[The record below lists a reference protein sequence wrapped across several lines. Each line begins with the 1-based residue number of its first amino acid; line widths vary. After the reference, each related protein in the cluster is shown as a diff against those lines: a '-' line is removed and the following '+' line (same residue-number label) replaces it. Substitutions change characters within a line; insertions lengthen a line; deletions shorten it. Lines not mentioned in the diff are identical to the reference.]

1 MTTISELPHLD
12 GVELQVLRS
21 RLQAVADEGAIAIE
35 RTAISPVIAECRD
48 YSCTILDADGALM
61 VAGGAV
67 THHFGVCGPAVRVTL
82 ETHGSSITDG
92 DVFFSNDP
100 FNGGGLHS
108 QDVLVQVPVFV
119 DGAVVAWVVNS
130 GHLMDMGGMVF
141 GSWTP
146 EATDCFQES
155 LRMPPVRLFRAG
167 EEQRDVWQILRTNVR
182 VPDLVEMD
190 LRSLVAGCM
199 VAKNKLAE
207 IARDRGPAWF
217 ETGVAQLRDLA
228 RVQMRRRIGQLAD
241 GTYRTS
247 AWAEWGED
255 LYELPCEVTVT
266 GEELLVDFTGAPAQ
280 TQHYFNTTPHI
291 VAAGV
296 VGDISDI
303 LVSELPLNE
312 GMFDPVTLVCPP
324 GSVVDSA
331 PPAPIASAHCDVAMN
346 ASSAATECVMLAIA
360 ASPESEARPF
370 QTGPIAHT
378 AMGIQTWAYT
388 TPDGMPDGW
397 MMLDGAMGGA
407 SGSHDRDGTDLWTFM
422 VTRKPIMEAIDVEML
437 ELLYPVIADFKRIR
451 RGRFGA
457 GAYRGGGG
465 CHMQIRPH
473 RTPVIQGQFIGIRER
488 MPINGAA
495 GGSPG
500 AVNHMV
506 KHCADG
512 SQEVLPA
519 KCSDVVV
526 TDDEAI
532 EFAIASGGGYG
543 DPLSRDPEAVVA
555 DLVTGRVSVD
565 DAEAV
570 YGVAV
575 SDGGLDLDATLA
587 LRETLLGRRLTEAA
601 PAARPQSSPA
611 RASDLDEPALPL
623 YAGVEQR
630 GATAVATESGAVL
643 AHAPD
648 LWLDGCLVLD
658 EEIVPGIVERSYLDP
673 VDGRRLYAEAIPPS
687 RGATFSSLPR
697 RWTRLADG

>member
-1 MTTISELPHLD
+1 MSTTDDGTQLD
-12 GVELQVLRS
+12 GVELQLLRS

-48 YSCTILDADGALM
+48 YSCTLVDGDGALM

-67 THHFGVCGPAVRVTL
+67 THHFGVCGPAVGVTL
-82 ETHGSSITDG
+82 ATHGATIADG

-100 FNGGGLHS
+100 FNGGGLHA

-119 DGAVVAWVVNS
+119 DGVLIAWVVNS

-146 EATDCFQES
+146 DATDCFQES

-167 EEQRDVWQILRTNVR
+167 EEQSDVWQILRTNVR

-199 VAKNKLAE
+199 VAKNKLIE
-207 IARDRGPAWF
+207 IARTGGAARFG
-217 ETGVAQLRDLA
+217 TGVGQLRELA
-228 RVQMRRRIGQLAD
+228 SRQMRNRIGQLTD
-241 GTYRTS
+241 GEYRTS
-247 AWAEWGED
+247 AWAEWGEE
-255 LYELPCEVTVT
+255 LFELPCVVTVA
-266 GEELLVDFTGAPAQ
+266 GEELVVDFAGAPPQ

-291 VAAGV
+291 VASGV
-296 VGDISDI
+296 VGDISDV

-312 GMFDPVTLVCPP
+312 GMFDPIRVLCPP

-331 PPAPIASAHCDVAMN
+331 PPAPVASAHCDVAMN
-346 ASSAATECVMLAIA
+346 ASSAAAEGVMLAIA
-360 ASPESEARPF
+360 ASSESEAREF
-370 QTGPIAHT
+370 RTGPIAHT

-407 SGSHDRDGTDLWTFM
+407 AGSHDRDGTDLWTFM

-437 ELLYPVIADFKRIR
+437 ELLYPVLADFKQVR

-465 CHMQIRPH
+465 CHMQFRPH
-473 RTPVIQGQFIGIRER
+473 RADAIQGQFIGIRER

-500 AVNHMV
+500 AVNLMV
-506 KHCADG
+506 KHKADG
-512 SQEVLPA
+512 SQEILPA
-519 KCSDVVV
+519 KCSDVVIA
-526 TDDEAI
+526 DGESI

-543 DPLSRDPEAVVA
+543 DPLDRDPERVLA
-555 DLVTGRVSVD
+555 DLERGRISSD
-565 DAEAV
+565 DAEQV
-570 YGVAV
+570 YGVVATADAV
-575 SDGGLDLDATLA
+575 DVSGTEAKRASL
-587 LRETLLGRRLTEAA
+587 LRERLAKATPPTTPRDSWARESDAA
-601 PAARPQSSPA
+601 EVAV
-611 RASDLDEPALPL
+611 PL

-630 GATAVATESGAVL
+630 GASAVASASGAIL

-648 LWLDGCLVLD
+648 QWLDGCAVLD
-658 EEIVPGIVERSYLDP
+658 EEIVPGIVERGYLDP
-673 VDGRRLYAEAIPPS
+673 TTGRRLYAEAVPPE
-687 RGATFSSLPR
+687 RGATLASSPE
-697 RWTRLADG
+697 RWVTSAR

>member
-1 MTTISELPHLD
+1 MMTRTSVGAHLD
-12 GVELQVLRS
+12 GVELQVMRS

-35 RTAISPVIAECRD
+35 RAAISPVIAECRD
-48 YSCTILDADGALM
+48 YSCTLVDADGALM

-67 THHFGVCGPAVRVTL
+67 THHFGVCGPAVQTTL
-82 ETHGSSITDG
+82 ATHGATMSNG

-119 DGAVVAWVVNS
+119 DEVLIAWVVNS

-146 EATDCFQES
+146 DATDCFQES

-167 EEQRDVWQILRTNVR
+167 EEQSDVWQILRTNVR

-199 VAKNKLAE
+199 VAKDKLIE
-207 IARDRGPAWF
+207 IVGASGSEHFTA
-217 ETGVAQLRDLA
+217 GVAQLRGLA
-228 RVQMRRRIGQLAD
+228 SRQMRNRIGQLTD

-247 AWAEWGED
+247 SWAEWGEE
-255 LYELPCEVTVT
+255 LYELPCLVTVA
-266 GEELLVDFTGAPAQ
+266 GEELVVDFAGAPPQ

-291 VAAGV
+291 VTAGV

-312 GMFDPVTLVCPP
+312 GMFDPVRVVCPP

-346 ASSAATECVMLAIA
+346 ASSAATECVMFAIA
-360 ASPESEARPF
+360 ASGESEAREF
-370 QTGPIAHT
+370 QTAPIAHT
-378 AMGIQTWAYT
+378 AMGIQTWAYA
-388 TPDGMPDGW
+388 TPEGMPDGW

-407 SGSHDRDGTDLWTFM
+407 AGSHDRDGTDLWTFM

-437 ELLYPVIADFKRIR
+437 ELLYPVLADYKSVR

-465 CHMQIRPH
+465 CHMRFRPH
-473 RTPVIQGQFIGIRER
+473 HADAIQGQFIGIRER

-500 AVNHMV
+500 AVNLMI
-506 KHCADG
+506 KHHADG
-512 SQEVLPA
+512 TQEILPA
-519 KCSDVVV
+519 KCSDVGIA
-526 TDDEAI
+526 DGESI

-543 DPLSRDPEAVVA
+543 DPLDRDPEMVA
-555 DLVTGRVSVD
+555 ADVERGRISPE
-565 DAEAV
+565 DAGDV
-570 YGVAV
+570 YGVVVTDRAV
-575 SDGGLDLDATLA
+575 DHDATDERRRSLLA
-587 LRETLLGRRLTEAA
+587 VRLEAA
-601 PAARPQSSPA
+601 SPPPTRQESYARE
-611 RASDLDEPALPL
+611 SDAHEDAVPL
-623 YAGVEQR
+623 YVGVEQR
-630 GATAVATESGAVL
+630 GGTALATASGAVL
-643 AHAPD
+643 AHAPGH
-648 LWLDGCLVLD
+648 WLDGCAVLD
-658 EEIVPGIVERSYLDP
+658 KEIVPGIVERSFLDP
-673 VDGRRLYAEAIPPS
+673 VSGQRLYAEAVPPHT
-687 RGATFSSLPR
+687 RTTFASTPN
-697 RWTRLADG
+697 RWLNSAE